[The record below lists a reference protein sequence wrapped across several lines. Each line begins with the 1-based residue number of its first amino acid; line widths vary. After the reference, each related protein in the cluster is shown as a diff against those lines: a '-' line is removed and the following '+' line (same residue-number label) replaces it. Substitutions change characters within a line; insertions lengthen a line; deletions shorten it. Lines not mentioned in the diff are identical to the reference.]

1 MKKSRLIAMGIS
13 ALVFI
18 FAMLNPLESKK
29 GKIPEEELTEVV
41 VAKVNIDSQTELV
54 GDMVELKK
62 IHKDS
67 VPQKAITSIEEV
79 VGKVAMVPM
88 FVGDIFTSEKLEEVG
103 SINAGLAMIIPKGMR
118 AITMCVEEDTGVANL
133 IKVGNKVDIISVIE
147 DKGDNKNE
155 ERAIL
160 LLENKEILALDKE
173 IGLNSDEKDKDSN
186 YLTIT
191 LSVTP
196 EEALKLSLCQVIG
209 KSNRVVLRNQ
219 EDLELLG
226 LPDVLPK
233 YLMK

>member
-103 SINAGLAMIIPKGMR
+103 SINA
-118 AITMCVEEDTGVANL
+118 V
-133 IKVGNKVDIISVIE
+133 
-147 DKGDNKNE
+147 
-155 ERAIL
+155 
-160 LLENKEILALDKE
+160 
-173 IGLNSDEKDKDSN
+173 
-186 YLTIT
+186 
-191 LSVTP
+191 
-196 EEALKLSLCQVIG
+196 
-209 KSNRVVLRNQ
+209 
-219 EDLELLG
+219 
-226 LPDVLPK
+226 
-233 YLMK
+233 